1 MALNQIIIYVMVLF
15 MTIAAV
21 DRIIGSPLGLGDKLD
36 QGIAAMGALCIP
48 MVGMIV
54 LSPLIGKILT
64 PIVTPLFHLLHADP
78 AMAAT
83 SILACDM
90 GGYSLAYAIADTEQG
105 AQFAGCILG
114 TLLGSIIT
122 FMIPVGMTF
131 VKRAYRSY
139 YALGI
144 MIGIISVPVGLMA
157 GGLAAGYSLSMVA
170 RNTLPVLIFSA
181 VVALGLWKALD
192 TCVKIFNILGYIVVG
207 LSTLGFALGI
217 VQELTPLVIVEDLP
231 SVLDGIRIV
240 GGIAI
245 VLCGAF
251 PMVDIISRL
260 FAGTLKRMGRL
271 MRIDETAV
279 LSMLSCT
286 ANVMPLLHSCNR
298 MSPAGIVVSLAFCV
312 GANSML
318 GDFLGFVAGVDSTMI
333 VPMIVSN
340 ITAAAAALP
349 IAMIVCRKM
358 RLPAVCEESSGKRKY
373 TVKHPTKGRS

>member
-15 MTIAAV
+15 MSIAAV
-21 DRIIGSPLGLGDKLD
+21 DRILGSPLGLGEKMD
-36 QGIAAMGALCIP
+36 QGIAAIGPLCIP

-54 LSPLIGKILT
+54 LSPLIGRTLA
-64 PIVTPLFHLLHADP
+64 PIVTPIFHFFNADP

-131 VKRAYRSY
+131 VKKEYRSY

-144 MIGIISVPVGLMA
+144 MIGIISVPAGLFA
-157 GGLAAGYSLSMVA
+157 GGIAAGYSVSMVA
-170 RNTLPVLIFSA
+170 HNSLPVLIFSI
-181 VVALGLWKALD
+181 VVALGLWKAQD

-207 LSTLGFALGI
+207 VSTLGFALGI
-217 VQELTPLVIVEDLP
+217 VQELTPLTIIADLP
-231 SVLDGIRIV
+231 SVLDGIKIV
-240 GGIAI
+240 GSIAI

-251 PMVDIISRL
+251 PMVDIISRI
-260 FAGTLKRMGRL
+260 FVNPLKKVGKL
-271 MRIDETAV
+271 MKIDEVAV
-279 LSMLSCT
+279 ISMLSCT
-286 ANVMPLLHSCNR
+286 ANVMPLLNSCNK

-318 GDFLGFVAGVDSTMI
+318 GDFLGFVAGVDNTMI
-333 VPMIVSN
+333 VPMIISN
-340 ITAAAAALP
+340 IVSAVFALP
-349 IAMIVCRKM
+349 IAMIVCRKKQLPTSCEPTVNKKQNAK
-358 RLPAVCEESSGKRKY
+358 RLTAIR
-373 TVKHPTKGRS
+373 